1 MTTTISKI
9 KIEILVDAPLVR
21 RVTEL
26 AEGAGVTGYTLM
38 RTIAGAGRGGRWS
51 EDQISG
57 AQTKIVFVTITGP
70 RRAEALIEALKPV
83 LDSHGLMLTKST
95 VEVVRGDRF

>member
-1 MTTTISKI
+1 MTTTVSKI
-9 KIEILVDAPLVR
+9 RIEILVDAPLVR

-26 AEGAGVTGYTLM
+26 AESAGVTGYTLM
-38 RTIAGAGRGGRWS
+38 PTLAGSGSGGRWRD
-51 EDQISG
+51 DQVSG
-57 AQTKIVFVTITGP
+57 AQAKLVFVTITGP